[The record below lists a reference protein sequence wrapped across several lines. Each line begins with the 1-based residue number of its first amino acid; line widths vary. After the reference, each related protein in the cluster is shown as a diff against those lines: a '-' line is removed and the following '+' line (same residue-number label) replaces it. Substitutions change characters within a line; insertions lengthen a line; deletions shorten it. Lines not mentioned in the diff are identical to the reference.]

1 MENEKVIMEKKLEA
15 SATLALS
22 HDRDYDHDHDH
33 HEEEEDEEE
42 KMDKFFELITSFR
55 EARNRLREGIMV
67 SSVCTS
73 NGTSTR
79 STTTTTAIT
88 SIIAEK
94 EKKTK
99 KRKRHEEDINKSWV
113 PSFEME
119 DFTAQVEFRGIDPT
133 IFPVPAIKCTND
145 KEDRKRQQ
153 LLRGSLN
160 LNLTL

>member
-15 SATLALS
+15 SAPLALS
-22 HDRDYDHDHDH
+22 YDGDYDHD

-42 KMDKFFELITSFR
+42 KMDKFFELISSFR

-73 NGTSTR
+73 
-79 STTTTTAIT
+79 TTTAIT
-88 SIIAEK
+88 NITE
-94 EKKTK
+94 EKKKKTT
-99 KRKRHEEDINKSWV
+99 KRKRHEEDVNKSWV

-119 DFTAQVEFRGIDPT
+119 DFTAQVEYRGIDPT
-133 IFPVPAIKCTND
+133 IFPFPAIKCTND

-153 LLRGSLN
+153 LLRGLN